1 MGFASEREEEEMKPE
16 LKSRQEERF
25 RNTADMETR
34 YKAWAENM
42 AALAALLVAI
52 GQEVGGEA
60 FLRKVEE
67 AVFEGSK
74 ADAQKWKD
82 AAGIGDAE
90 ATLDCLQIGQVF
102 DAMDDSLAN
111 FWDGYIEKSPK
122 AFEKQVFTC
131 PAAEAFSLAPVIC
144 ERIVRSGGQGLAKAL
159 NPKATFRFT
168 EFLPKGDDACRYRIE
183 IED

>member
-1 MGFASEREEEEMKPE
+1 MNPE
-16 LKSRQEERF
+16 IKKKQEERF
-25 RNTADMETR
+25 RNTENMETR

-42 AALAALLVAI
+42 AGLVALLVTI
-52 GQEVGGEA
+52 GQEVGGEE

-82 AAGIGDAE
+82 AAGIGTTE
-90 ATLDCLQIGQVF
+90 ATLDCLKIGQVF

-111 FWDGYIEKSPK
+111 FWDGYVEKSPK
-122 AFEKQVFTC
+122 AFEKRVFTC
-131 PAAEAFSLAPVIC
+131 PVADAFSLAPIIC
-144 ERIVRSGGQGLAKAL
+144 ERIVASGGQGLAKAL

-168 EFLPKGDDACRYRIE
+168 ELMPKGDDACGYRIE